1 MKNSKPN
8 IEGNGV
14 KRLMQLPKI
23 LALIKTAYRI
33 ECVIQYYYV
42 CDQTILK
49 IFYNDIFFVA
59 STSRSISQC
68 HSLIDVGH

>member
-8 IEGNGV
+8 IGRNRI
-14 KRLMQLPKI
+14 KKLMQLPKI

-33 ECVIQYYYV
+33 KCVIQYYYV
-42 CDQTILK
+42 CDRTILK

-59 STSRSISQC
+59 STSRGISQR
-68 HSLIDVGH
+68 HLLIDDVH